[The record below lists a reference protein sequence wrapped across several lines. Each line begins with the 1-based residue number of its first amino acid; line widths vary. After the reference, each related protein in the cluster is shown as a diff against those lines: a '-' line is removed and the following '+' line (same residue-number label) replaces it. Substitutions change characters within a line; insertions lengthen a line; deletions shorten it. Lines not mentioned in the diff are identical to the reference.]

1 MYIYCRIIRE
11 KGSSLGGNRPN
22 RLIVVIVGVCGVR
35 LLQASALVALDKVDL
50 NRLDLLRLHLSPVQ
64 NNLRIVVLYFIV
76 VDNLVSFESLQE
88 VKVYLEACRDAEDG
102 NDHAETTATTWL
114 DNGCIYSSLHSD
126 WTYWLLKISQNKLIG
141 EDLAL

>member
-22 RLIVVIVGVCGVR
+22 RLIIVIVGVCGVR

-50 NRLDLLRLHLSPVQ
+50 NGLDLLRLHLSPVQ

-88 VKVYLEACRDAEDG
+88 VKVNLEACRDAEDG
-102 NDHAETTATTWL
+102 KDHAKTTATAWL
-114 DNGCIYSSLHSD
+114 DDSWVYYFL
-126 WTYWLLKISQNKLIG
+126 
-141 EDLAL
+141 